1 MNQML
6 KTDDLSQVT
15 RPVRLG
21 FLGVGWIGRHRMKAV
36 LETGVAQA
44 VAVADPNPE
53 MLAAA
58 LDLAPDAR
66 AVDGLDALLR
76 EDLDGVVIATP
87 SAQHAEESIRVLS
100 SGRAVFCQKPLGRTE
115 QEVQAV
121 VDAARKAD
129 RLLSIDL
136 SYRFTEGMGQ
146 IRDLIRSGSLGT
158 VFAADLVFHN
168 AYGPDKPWFYDK
180 ALSGGGCVIDLGVH
194 LVDAA
199 LWSLGFPAVSNVA
212 SRLMSGGRPI
222 SGDSDRIEDYAIAT
236 IDLENG
242 ANIRLACS
250 WRLPA
255 GQEAVISAS
264 FYGTEGGARLSN
276 INGSF
281 YDFEAEWLKGTSR
294 ERLVGPPDDWG
305 GRAAADWARKV
316 SEGTGYD
323 PEADRLVDVA
333 SILDRI
339 YGRYRT

>member
-36 LETGVAQA
+36 LETGVAHA

>member
-44 VAVADPNPE
+44 VAVADPNPD